1 MNRNDSRSGLTLEK
15 TKGSSI
21 MSEIKNFTDQNGN
34 ILAHAAI
41 ADSYTI
47 GSSLV
52 NNGFQH
58 ESVPFFITAH
68 AIDTSRN
75 IMIFGLSDEKYTTYK
90 NQMIKMTLKQM
101 YDVRWDSIRDFIEP
115 EDYLYTFALALSQM
129 QSLTPVGEAEMPSL
143 CGQDPQQ
150 TYQNFMA
157 EYEAAFQRDAAM
169 GTETKANNVLVRS
182 FMRRYEG
189 IAKSGVSCTVVA
201 GMDYNGI
208 EYYSPASSM
217 LGAINPLMGLMG
229 AAFKNNQAQKSSKVF
244 GQGTPCDAIDWG
256 AKNKFLL
263 VTPKEYEK
271 EAFSEFMEFV
281 KTFHMDPAL
290 SQRFYEMNMQRVQ
303 MRLQE
308 TAKFQGMAQ
317 ANMQSL
323 MYNQQKLTQT
333 PAQNS
338 AAMSNMIMDSWD
350 KKMASDSRIS
360 QARSEAIRGVNVYQ
374 NSYGQNVDVSVSA
387 DHVYENRYGDVYGVS
402 GNALDQELLNKM
414 NWTELNKK

>member
-1 MNRNDSRSGLTLEK
+1 
-15 TKGSSI
+15 
-21 MSEIKNFTDQNGN
+21 MSEIRNFCDQSGKV
-34 ILAHAAI
+34 LAHAAI
-41 ADSYTI
+41 SDSYMI
-47 GSSLV
+47 GASLV
-52 NNGFQH
+52 DNGFQH
-58 ESVPFFITAH
+58 ETVPFFITAH

-75 IMIFGLSDEKYTTYK
+75 IMIFGLSDEKYTTYR

-101 YDVRWDSIRDFIEP
+101 QDVRWNSIRDFIEP

-129 QSLTPVGEAEMPSL
+129 QSLTAVGEAQLPSL
-143 CGQDPQQ
+143 CGQNPKQA
-150 TYQNFMA
+150 YQNFMA

-169 GTETKANNVLVRS
+169 GTETKANNVLVKS
-182 FMRRYEG
+182 FMRRYDG
-189 IAKSGVSCTVVA
+189 IARSGAKCSVIA

-208 EYYSPASSM
+208 EYYSPSSI

-229 AAFKNNQAQKSSKVF
+229 SALKNRQAQNSSDIF
-244 GQGTPCDAIDWG
+244 GQGNPCDAIDWG

-263 VTPKEYEK
+263 VTPKEHEQ
-271 EAFSEFMEFV
+271 EALADFMEFV
-281 KTFHMDPAL
+281 QTFHMDAAL

-303 MRLQE
+303 MRMQE
-308 TAKFQGMAQ
+308 TARFQGMAQ

-333 PAQNS
+333 LAQNS

-350 KKMASDSRIS
+350 KKMAADSRMS

-402 GNALDQELLNKM
+402 GNAPDQDLLNRL

>member
-1 MNRNDSRSGLTLEK
+1 
-15 TKGSSI
+15 
-21 MSEIKNFTDQNGN
+21 MSEIKNFADQSGN

-41 ADSYTI
+41 ADTYTI

-52 NNGFQH
+52 DNGFQH
-58 ESVPFFITAH
+58 ETVPFFITAH

-75 IMIFGLSDEKYTTYK
+75 IMIFGLSDEKFTTYK
-90 NQMIKMTLKQM
+90 NKMVTVALKQM
-101 YDVRWDSIRDFIEP
+101 YDVRWNSLRDFIEP
-115 EDYLYTFALALSQM
+115 EEYLNTFALALSQM
-129 QSLTPVGEAEMPSL
+129 QDLKAVGEADLPSL
-143 CGQDPQQ
+143 CGQNQEQ
-150 TYQNFMA
+150 TYRDFVS
-157 EYEAAFQRDAAM
+157 EYEASFQRDAAF
-169 GTETKANNVLVRS
+169 GTETRANNILVRS
-182 FMRRYEG
+182 FMRRYDG
-189 IAKSGVSCTVVA
+189 VAKSGAQCTVVA

-208 EYYSPASSM
+208 EYYSPASA
-217 LGAINPLMGLMG
+217 LAAINPLMGLMG
-229 AAFKNNQAQKSSKVF
+229 AAVRNRQAQKSSSKL
-244 GQGTPCDAIDWG
+244 GQGEPCDGLDWG
-256 AKNKFLL
+256 ARNKFLL

-271 EAFSEFMEFV
+271 EAFNDFLEFV

-290 SQRFYEMNMQRVQ
+290 SRRFYEMNAQRVQ

-308 TAKFQGMAQ
+308 TARFQGMAQ
-317 ANMQSL
+317 ASMQSL

-333 PAQNS
+333 LAQNS

-374 NSYGQNVDVSVSA
+374 NSYGQNVDVSVAA

-402 GNALDQELLNKM
+402 GNAPDQELLNKL